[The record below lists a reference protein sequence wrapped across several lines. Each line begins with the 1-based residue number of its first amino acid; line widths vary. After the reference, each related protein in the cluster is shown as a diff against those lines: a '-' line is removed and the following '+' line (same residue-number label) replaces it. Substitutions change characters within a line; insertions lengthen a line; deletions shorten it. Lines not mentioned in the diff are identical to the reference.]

1 MSQLR
6 IVFPKISIK
15 PVILA
20 FGFVYIGFHVMHGE
34 RGLYAWFK
42 QTRFRESLRAELH
55 QIKTEREALEL
66 RVTQLRDSSIDTDL
80 LDEQTRRML
89 GNVGEG
95 EQIILLNPQQ
105 D

>member
-6 IVFPKISIK
+6 IVLPKISVK
-15 PVILA
+15 PVLLA

-42 QTRFRESLRAELH
+42 QTRFQDSLSAELR
-55 QIKTEREALEL
+55 QIRAEREALEH
-66 RVTQLRDSSIDTDL
+66 RVAHLRDASIDMDL

-95 EQIILLNPQQ
+95 EQIILLNPPQ